1 MSVFAGL
8 VEQVA
13 ASRPAA
19 ISHVFLDWRG
29 REVATLDWAGF
40 AARVR
45 AVAAALS
52 DQGLAGRR
60 VVLVC
65 PSGQEFAITLW
76 GCLYAGAVPVPA
88 PADTF
93 THAVGRAHAIVE
105 TARPAAIVC
114 TAATAELVARIAGDV
129 PVLDAAALLTGGAV
143 RSGDR
148 ASAPWALLQFTS
160 GSTARPRG
168 VCLTADNVIANG
180 RAIID
185 AYGLTP
191 DEVGVSWL
199 PMHHD
204 MGLIGALIVPVMLG
218 CRTVILPSLSFLQRP
233 ERWLQAIDRY
243 RGTLSGAPNFAY
255 EYCLRR
261 LQAVSVDGLDLSCWR
276 FAIDS
281 AEPVDAVT
289 LDSFAGRLGDVG
301 FARSA
306 LRPSYGLAEATLLV
320 SAGGGAAG
328 PHTIDAI
335 VEPPPAGDR
344 AAGRYLVGCGSAVG
358 GVELAIVDG
367 EAAVAPGSVGEIVMR
382 GASVAAG
389 YFDPAT
395 GEAVPLPTITL
406 ADRPG
411 AAWFRTADLGLLNG
425 GELYVV
431 GRADDLMQVRGR
443 NVHASEVEAVAC
455 RAHALVTPGGC
466 AAVGRREGG
475 TCALVVLAEVPRA
488 EVSSRAVPA
497 AIREALAHAIDVV
510 PSDVVLVPVGA
521 LPRTTSG
528 KIRRRR
534 CLEQY
539 EAGVWPSPTTA
550 PPPAPVT
557 AGRQEPAA

>member
-13 ASRPAA
+13 ASRPATV
-19 ISHVFLDWRG
+19 SHVFLDWRG

-45 AVAAALS
+45 AVAAALR
-52 DQGLAGRR
+52 DHGLAGRR

-93 THAVGRAHAIVE
+93 THAVGRARAIVE
-105 TARPAAIVC
+105 TAGPAAIVC
-114 TAATAELVARIAGDV
+114 TEATAELVARIAGDV
-129 PVLDAAALLTGGAV
+129 PVLDAAALLTGGTV
-143 RSGDR
+143 PDGDR
-148 ASAPWALLQFTS
+148 ASATWALLQFTS

-168 VCLTADNVIANG
+168 VCLTADNVLANG

-191 DEVGVSWL
+191 DEIGVSWL

-218 CRTVILPSLSFLQRP
+218 CRTVVLPSLSFLQRP

-276 FAIDS
+276 LAIDS
-281 AEPVDAVT
+281 AEPVDPVT

-328 PHTIDAI
+328 PHTLDTIE
-335 VEPPPAGDR
+335 VPPDGGQ
-344 AAGRYLVGCGSAVG
+344 AAGRHLVGCGNAVHG
-358 GVELAIVDG
+358 IELAIADG
-367 EAAVAPGSVGEIVMR
+367 NAAAATGAVGEIVIR
-382 GASVAAG
+382 GASIAAG

-395 GEAVPLPTITL
+395 GEAVPLPAITL
-406 ADRPG
+406 AGRPG
-411 AAWFRTADLGLLNG
+411 APWFRTGDLGLLNG

-443 NVHASEVEAVAC
+443 NVHASEVEAVAG
-455 RAHALVTPGGC
+455 RAHALVAAGGC

-488 EVSSRAVPA
+488 EVSSRVVPA
-497 AIREALAHAIDVV
+497 VIREALAHAIDVV

-539 EAGVWPSPTTA
+539 EAGAWPSAMTA
-550 PPPAPVT
+550 VAPVPVS
-557 AGRQEPAA
+557 AGRREPAA